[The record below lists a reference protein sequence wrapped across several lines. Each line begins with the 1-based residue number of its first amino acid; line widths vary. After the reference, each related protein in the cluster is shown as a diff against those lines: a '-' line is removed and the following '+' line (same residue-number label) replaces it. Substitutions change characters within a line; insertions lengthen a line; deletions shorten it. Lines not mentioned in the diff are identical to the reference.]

1 MPELA
6 EVELSRRIWATR
18 RAETILR
25 VTLRAGVRIFRGV
38 DTEAL
43 ARGLV
48 GRKLVR
54 SLARGKQTAF
64 VFASRPGAADAQWVG
79 IHLGMA
85 GSLHRVPSAAFAP
98 GKHDHLVLWGAK
110 HALVFRDVRHF
121 GRVRSHAGADEPA
134 WWSALAPDLTSP
146 AFTVAALTAF
156 LLRRKNAPLKAV
168 LLMQERFPG
177 VGNWL
182 ADEIL
187 WRALLH
193 PATHCGQITVEQTRT
208 LWREIRRVCRESLR
222 QIDKNWNYPASWL
235 FRYRWKPGGKCPR
248 CRAALDR
255 ATIGGRTT
263 CWCPR
268 CQPAPPRKP
277 RGKLVTPRRG

>member
-6 EVELSRRIWATR
+6 EVELSRRIWATG

-38 DTEAL
+38 DTESL

-64 VFASRPGAADAQWVG
+64 VFASRPDAADAQWVG

-85 GSLHRVPSAAFAP
+85 GSLHRVPSAAFTP

-121 GRVRSHAGADEPA
+121 GRVRNHAGPDEPA
-134 WWSALAPDLTSP
+134 WWSSLPPELTSP
-146 AFTVAALTAF
+146 AFTVAVLDAF
-156 LLRRKNAPLKAV
+156 LQRRKKTPVKTV
-168 LLMQERFPG
+168 LLLQERFPG

-187 WRALLH
+187 WRARVH
-193 PATHCGQITVEQTRT
+193 PTTLSGSLSPETTRV
-208 LWREIRRVCRESLR
+208 LWREIRWVCRESIR
-222 QIDKNWNYPASWL
+222 QIDDHWDYPASWL

-248 CRAALDR
+248 CRALLAR
-255 ATIGGRTT
+255 GPIGGRTA

-268 CQPAPPRKP
+268 CQPASARKP
-277 RGKLVTPRRG
+277 RGKTVTSRRG